1 MRPKAW
7 LFIAV
12 ALAQLALPAW
22 MIIDRERVLTEGAV
36 FKFRTEPVDPRDPFR
51 GEYVVLAFEAEQG
64 EWPNPVPAEQY
75 TVLAYSHPAYASI
88 SVDHGS
94 GFAYIASLHAE
105 PPTEGAYLPVRVQA
119 YGGDGDANSPSVT
132 NVSLPFDRFYLE
144 EGEGPRTE
152 ALMRLQGTGDG
163 TEQPLPTYA
172 AVRIHYGSSVVE
184 DLVIGGKSVQQWMQ
198 EGVTTSP

>member
-12 ALAQLALPAW
+12 ALAQFALPAW

-51 GEYVVLAFEAEQG
+51 GEYVELAFEAERG
-64 EWPNPVPAEQY
+64 EWKSP
-75 TVLAYSHPAYASI
+75 LAADKQEGTAYAVI
-88 SVDHGS
+88 AVDQGS

-105 PPTEGAYLPVRVQA
+105 PPATGTYLPVGVRV
-119 YGGDGDANSPSVT
+119 YGYEESRAQVT

-152 ALMRLQGTGDG
+152 ALLRLQGNGDD
-163 TEQPLPTYA
+163 TEQPLPAYA
-172 AVRIHYGSSVVE
+172 VVRIRDGASVVE
-184 DLVIGGKSVQQWMQ
+184 DLVIGGKSVQQWMR
-198 EGVTTSP
+198 EAAPATP

>member
-1 MRPKAW
+1 MRPKAL

-51 GEYVVLAFEAEQG
+51 GEYVVLAFEAERG
-64 EWPNPVPAEQY
+64 EWPSPLRVNKQAG
-75 TVLAYSHPAYASI
+75 TVYATI
-88 SVDHGS
+88 AVDQGS

-105 PPTEGAYLPVRVQA
+105 PPATGTYLPVGVHF
-119 YGGDGDANSPSVT
+119 YGYEESTAQVT

-163 TEQPLPTYA
+163 TEQPLPA
-172 AVRIHYGSSVVE
+172 FAVVRIRNGSSVVE
-184 DLVIGGKSVQQWMQ
+184 DLVIGGKPVQQWMQ
-198 EGVTTSP
+198 EGSPLTP